1 MKGKNTIKNLDS
13 GQLDLMWQ
21 FLMMGQHKSNIPV
34 LKENLDLLRQ
44 AMMQKD
50 AGQRK
55 DSGISAVKF
64 EDIGTICNIIIIES
78 MALYLSGDLD
88 KFEERNYEDN
98 ESSGRNYKRYEKN
111 C

>member
-1 MKGKNTIKNLDS
+1 MKPTIENLDS

-21 FLMMGQHKSNIPV
+21 FLMMGEQKSNIPA

-44 AMMQKD
+44 AMIQKT

-55 DSGISAVKF
+55 NDPKGYVSF
-64 EDIGTICNIIIIES
+64 NDIGTICNIIVCET

-88 KFEERNYEDN
+88 KLERMLNNGIDE
-98 ESSGRNYKRYEKN
+98 R
-111 C
+111 